1 MNAADLIAKARPLIE
16 PLTGHTEGEWCADL
30 SETYSVRERD
40 GARIASCSHLNKL
53 GRRSNDEAAAN
64 CRLSAAAP
72 VMRDTIEALLD
83 DRDALMQRLEALM
96 SFSRP
101 FADALDIECDF
112 MTPPAPFED
121 GFDVRARARA
131 ALQADEVAQ

>member
-1 MNAADLIAKARPLIE
+1 MTAADLVAGARALISRLRARPLYE
-16 PLTGHTEGEWCADL
+16 GYGEWSDLPDDAADAI
-30 SETYSVRERD
+30 R
-40 GARIASCSHLNKL
+40 
-53 GRRSNDEAAAN
+53 
-64 CRLSAAAP
+64 
-72 VMRDTIEALLD
+72 ALLD
-83 DRDALMQRLEALM
+83 DRDALTQRLEALM

-131 ALQADEVAQ
+131 VMLADEVAQ